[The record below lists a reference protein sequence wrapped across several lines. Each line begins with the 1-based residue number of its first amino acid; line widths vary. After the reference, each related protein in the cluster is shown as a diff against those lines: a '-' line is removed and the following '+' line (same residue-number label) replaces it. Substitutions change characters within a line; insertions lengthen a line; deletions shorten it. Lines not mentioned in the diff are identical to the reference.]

1 MIKIKVIFIGILLC
15 FITFAHAKPKI
26 TVTTNYGLD
35 NFARIK
41 IINETNN
48 KLACYVAIDGFKIK
62 FRLQPKRAS
71 RWFKASDTRFKP
83 SSFSYWC
90 DYLELYPKYK
100 KYKTY

>member
-1 MIKIKVIFIGILLC
+1 MQNKVIFTGVLL
-15 FITFAHAKPKI
+15 FFMTFAQAKPKI
-26 TVTTNYGLD
+26 TVITNYSLD

-41 IINETNN
+41 VLNETTHR
-48 KLACYVAIDGFKIK
+48 LACYVAIDGFKIK

-71 RWFKASDTRFKP
+71 IWFKANDTRFKP

-90 DYLELYPKYK
+90 DYLELYPQYK